1 VSGMARRQLTLGPE
15 WAEAVRDGRKTI
27 DARLVADDIA
37 SLEVGHII
45 HYPGARARVRHMRY
59 YTGFRDLLAHE
70 DWHKIAPD
78 ATDRAELL
86 RALED
91 GHEATLRASGAVA
104 IEIEPVA
111 GQ

>member
-1 VSGMARRQLTLGPE
+1 MGRRHLTIRQE
-15 WAEAVRDGRKTI
+15 WEGAIRDGRKTI

-37 SLEVGHII
+37 DVDVGHIV

-70 DWHKIAPD
+70 DWRKIAPD
-78 ATDRAELL
+78 AAGPAELL
-86 RALED
+86 RALEE

-111 GQ
+111 EQ